1 MTFALLLANTVALP
15 SNLLFWGGCALVAYL
30 LFWNGSQS
38 DSPRDASA
46 PTLKLPFDPPQR
58 LAPTTEALDHLHRV
72 ADHLEAKGLAAESI
86 PHVDALAALL
96 NRRG

>member
-1 MTFALLLANTVALP
+1 MMLAAITLPWWSYLVIGAVGGYVLFGGGSDGAAQAVAP
-15 SNLLFWGGCALVAYL
+15 S
-30 LFWNGSQS
+30 
-38 DSPRDASA
+38 
-46 PTLKLPFDPPQR
+46 LKLPFDPPQK

-86 PHVDALAALL
+86 AHIDALVALL

>member
-1 MTFALLLANTVALP
+1 MMLLAAITLPGSLWMWVA
-15 SNLLFWGGCALVAYL
+15 GAVGAYL
-30 LFWNGSQS
+30 LFAGGGSDGS
-38 DSPRDASA
+38 AANSA
-46 PTLKLPFDPPQR
+46 PTLKLPFDPPQK

-86 PHVDALAALL
+86 AHVDALAALL

>member
-1 MTFALLLANTVALP
+1 MMLLAAITVPWWGWLIIGAGGM
-15 SNLLFWGGCALVAYL
+15 LLFGGGA
-30 LFWNGSQS
+30 S
-38 DSPRDASA
+38 DGAAASST
-46 PTLKLPFDPPQR
+46 PTLKLPFDPPQK

-86 PHVDALAALL
+86 AHVDALAALL